1 MKTVKYIMG
10 LLVAFSMTGCNDWF
24 DVSPETQISS
34 DDLYSTGDGF
44 RMQVNGIY
52 KSLSAQNL
60 YGKELTWGLVD
71 VLGQYYIKENLDQVY
86 QDVNDRLY
94 ETSDVLSLTDGIW
107 SGMYKV
113 IADCNNIIEHVEKAS
128 NSIFE
133 NGEGEK
139 CKIHGEALAMRAFI
153 HFDLLR
159 LFAPSPAQNENGTW
173 IPYVK
178 DSESVINNKMT
189 VKQVLENVEQD
200 LLEAHSLMVQWDSVV
215 SYSKSWREEV
225 IWMWVVMG
233 GYWKSWSD
241 ESEYAEFFGHQRSR
255 MNMVS
260 VNALLARVYAYM
272 GEKKKAYDVIEEMLK
287 MGGRG
292 EEWRFDQM
300 DYLPAGECR
309 LLGDVI
315 FNLYNKQVGEYY
327 APYLTSEHPLYL
339 RNITQVFPSRNQI
352 DGRFEKLL
360 MQIGSDYV
368 SVKNRRTNL
377 DVAYLPVIRKS
388 ELYYIKGEYL
398 ASVGKVDEAV
408 ELLRKVRSARGDIS
422 TDDLNTITTEA
433 GYIQA
438 MLADARK
445 EFIAEGQSFYM
456 FKRLNLP
463 IFDGKQ
469 NIDFRNN
476 NYLPVPK
483 SEESAF

>member
-1 MKTVKYIMG
+1 MG

-24 DVSPETQISS
+24 EVSPETQISS
-34 DDLYSTGDGF
+34 DDLYSTGNGY

-52 KSLSAQNL
+52 KSLSSESL
-60 YGKELTWGLVD
+60 YGKELTWGMVD
-71 VLGQYYIKENLDQVY
+71 VLGQYYIKQNMDQVY
-86 QDVNDRLY
+86 QNVNDRLY
-94 ETSDVLSLTDGIW
+94 ETSDVLSLTDRIW

-113 IADCNNIIEHVEKAS
+113 VADCNNIIEHVEKAP

-178 DSESVINNKMT
+178 DSESVVNNKMT
-189 VKQVLENVEQD
+189 VKQVLENVERD
-200 LLEAHSLMVQWDSVV
+200 LLEAHSLMVQWDSVMT
-215 SYSKSWREEV
+215 YYENLGGDV
-225 IWMWVVMG
+225 IWMWRVMSG
-233 GYWKSWSD
+233 FWSGWDD

-272 GEKKKAYDVIEEMLK
+272 GEKKKAYDVIENTLK
-287 MGGRG
+287 MGGSWEQWG
-292 EEWRFDQM
+292 FDMM
-300 DYLPAGECR
+300 DWLEQGECR
-309 LLGDVI
+309 LLGDVM

-327 APYLTSEHPLYL
+327 APYLTTERPLYL
-339 RNITQVFPSRNQI
+339 RNITQVFPDRNQI

-360 MQIGSDYV
+360 IRVGTNYASA
-368 SVKNRRTNL
+368 KNRRTNS

-398 ASVGKVDEAV
+398 ASVGRVDEAV
-408 ELLRKVRSARGDIS
+408 ELLRTVRSARGDIA

-433 GYIQA
+433 GYVQA
-438 MLADARK
+438 MLTDARK

-463 IFDGKQ
+463 VFDGNQ